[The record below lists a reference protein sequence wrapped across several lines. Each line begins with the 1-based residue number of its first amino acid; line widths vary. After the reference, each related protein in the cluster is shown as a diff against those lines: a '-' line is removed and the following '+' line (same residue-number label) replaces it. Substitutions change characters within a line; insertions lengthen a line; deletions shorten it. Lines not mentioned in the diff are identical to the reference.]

1 MLSKLV
7 DPEKLEDTILSNSH
21 YHNPNN
27 REDDTEFI
35 SQNKY
40 EIPEHGLT
48 EKLTYQLLHND
59 LSLDGNPTLNLAS
72 FVNTFSTNTA
82 NELAKENITKNL
94 ADADEYPTLMDLT
107 QRNVS
112 ILGKL
117 WNRSEGTEPVGTATT
132 GSSEAIM
139 LGGLALKKIWQKKRK
154 DAGKDIYKPNII
166 MGSNAQVALEKFA
179 RYFDVEA
186 RLVPVTKE
194 SNYVLDL
201 NKVEEN
207 VDENTIGIF
216 VIMGSTYT
224 GAFENVLEVSKILD
238 KIQEEKGID
247 VPIHVDGASGAFV
260 APFLYPD
267 LKWDFRIPRVV
278 SINTSGHK
286 FGLTTAGLGWI
297 IWRDEKHLP
306 KELIFQ
312 LRYLGSVEESYN
324 LNFSRPGYQSIHQY
338 YNFLHLGFEGYKGI
352 HHRSLKNA
360 RVLSN
365 FLEKSK
371 YFEVVSNIHRKN
383 GHLHFYPKYS
393 KEELE
398 NEDNEDDYYNK
409 GLPVVAFKFTDD
421 FQEQYPNI
429 PQALLSTLLRKNG
442 WIIPNYPLPPSE
454 EDTEI
459 LRVVVRV
466 ELTDDLLFR
475 LINDIMKTTQA
486 LVKTSELYDQ
496 SIQAENVET
505 RSDLVYGL
513 LTSIASG
520 GEEDIEAVLKK
531 REHKEKHHTTFK
543 GTC

>member
-27 REDDTEFI
+27 RKDDTEFV

-40 EIPEHGLT
+40 EIPQNGLDEET
-48 EKLTYQLLHND
+48 TYCLLHDD

-72 FVNTFSTNTA
+72 FVNTFSTLSA
-82 NELAKENITKNL
+82 KELAKENLVKNL
-94 ADADEYPTLMDLT
+94 ADADEYPTLIDLT
-107 QRNVS
+107 TRNIS

-117 WNRSEGTEPVGTATT
+117 WNRTDDEPIGTATT

-139 LGGLALKKIWQKKRK
+139 LGGLALKKIWQQKRK
-154 DAGKDIYKPNII
+154 DAGEDYYKPNII

-186 RLVPVTKE
+186 RLIPVSKD
-194 SNYVLDL
+194 SNYVLDPT
-201 NKVEEN
+201 KIEEN

-216 VIMGSTYT
+216 IILGSTYT
-224 GAFENVLEVSKILD
+224 GAFEDVEGISKILD
-238 KIQEEKGID
+238 KVEKEKGFD

-260 APFLYPD
+260 APFIYPE

-297 IWRDEKHLP
+297 IWRDSKHLP
-306 KELIFQ
+306 QELIFK
-312 LRYLGSVEESYN
+312 LRYLGSVEESFN

-338 YNFLHLGFEGYKGI
+338 YNFLHLGFEGYKKI
-352 HHRSLKNA
+352 HHRSLKNSRILA
-360 RVLSN
+360 N
-365 FLEKSK
+365 FLEKTQ
-371 YFEVVSNIHRKN
+371 YFEVVSNIHRKE
-383 GHLHFYPKYS
+383 GVLHFESS
-393 KEELE
+393 KQQEELD
-398 NEDNEDDYYNK
+398 NQDNEDTYYNK
-409 GLPVVAFKFTDD
+409 GLPVVAFRFRDEFKK
-421 FQEQYPNI
+421 QYPHL
-429 PQALLSTLLRKNG
+429 PQAILSTLLRKKG
-442 WIIPNYPLPPSE
+442 WIIPNYPLPPN
-454 EDTEI
+454 EDNLEI
-459 LRVVVRV
+459 LRVVVRY

-475 LINDIMKTTQA
+475 LIGDILKTTQA
-486 LVKTSELYDQ
+486 LIKSSEFYQQSVEAKEDQ
-496 SIQAENVET
+496 ARTKYIYE
-505 RSDLVYGL
+505 L

-520 GEEDIEAVLKK
+520 GEEDIDNHQKK
-531 REHKEKHHTTFK
+531 QEHKEKDHSTFK

>member
-1 MLSKLV
+1 MLTKLI

-27 REDDTEFI
+27 RKNDTEFV

-40 EIPEHGLT
+40 QIPENGLS
-48 EKLTYQLLHND
+48 EDLTYQLLHND

-72 FVNTFSTNTA
+72 FVNTFSTETA
-82 NELAKENITKNL
+82 KELAKENLVKNL

-117 WNRSEGTEPVGTATT
+117 WNRTDHEPVGTATT

-139 LGGLALKKIWQKKRK
+139 LGGLAMKKIWQAKRK
-154 DAGKDIYKPNII
+154 AAGKDHYKPNIL

-186 RLVPVTKE
+186 RLIPVSEE
-194 SNYVLDL
+194 SNHVLDL
-201 NKVEEN
+201 TKIEEN
-207 VDENTIGIF
+207 IDENTIGIF
-216 VIMGSTYT
+216 VILGSTYT
-224 GAFENVLEVSKILD
+224 VTFEDVEGVSKILD
-238 KIQEEKGID
+238 KIQKEKGID
-247 VPIHVDGASGAFV
+247 VPIHVDGASGAFF
-260 APFLYPD
+260 APFIYPE

-297 IWRDEKHLP
+297 IWKDKKHLP
-306 KELIFQ
+306 ENLIFK
-312 LRYLGSVEESYN
+312 LRYLGSVEESYT

-338 YNFLHLGFEGYKGI
+338 YNFLHLGFKGYREI
-352 HHRSLKNA
+352 HHRSLKNS

-365 FLEKSK
+365 FLEKTQ
-371 YFEVVSNIHRKN
+371 YFECISTIHRKKGN
-383 GHLHFYPKYS
+383 LKYDRKNS
-393 KEELE
+393 LEELE
-398 NEDNEDDYYNK
+398 NEDNENSYYNK
-409 GLPVVAFKFTDD
+409 GLPVVAFKFRDE
-421 FQEQYPNI
+421 FKEQYPNI
-429 PQALLSTLLRKNG
+429 PQALLSTLLRKRG
-442 WIIPNYPLPPSE
+442 WIIPNYPLPPNE
-454 EDTEI
+454 EASEI
-459 LRVVVRV
+459 LRVVVRY

-475 LINDIMKTTQA
+475 LISDILKTTQT
-486 LVKTSELYDQ
+486 LIKSSEYYKASVQATNQDDKDQYIYD
-496 SIQAENVET
+496 
-505 RSDLVYGL
+505 L

-520 GEEDIEAVLKK
+520 GEEDINSHEKK
-531 REHKEKHHTTFK
+531 QDHKKNHHTTFK

>member
-1 MLSKLV
+1 MLNKLI

-27 REDDTEFI
+27 RKDDTEFL

-40 EIPEHGLT
+40 QIPSNGLS

-72 FVNTFSTNTA
+72 FVNTFSTETA
-82 NELAKENITKNL
+82 KELAKENIVKNL

-117 WNRSEGTEPVGTATT
+117 WNRQGEEPVGTATT

-139 LGGLALKKIWQKKRK
+139 LGGLAMKKVWQSKRK
-154 DAGKDIYKPNII
+154 SAGKDFYKPNII
-166 MGSNAQVALEKFA
+166 MGANAQVALEKFA

-186 RLVPVTKE
+186 RLIPVSKE
-194 SNYVLDL
+194 SNYVLDPR
-201 NKVEEN
+201 KVEEN

-216 VIMGSTYT
+216 IILGSTYT
-224 GAFENVLEVSKILD
+224 GAFEDVEGISKLLD
-238 KIQEEKGID
+238 KIHKEKGFD

-260 APFLYPD
+260 APFLYPE

-286 FGLTTAGLGWI
+286 FGLTTAGLGWV
-297 IWRDEKHLP
+297 IWRDQKHLP
-306 KELIFQ
+306 EELIFK

-338 YNFLHLGFEGYKGI
+338 YNFLHLGFKGYKEV

-360 RVLSN
+360 RVLAN
-365 FLEKSK
+365 FLEKTQ
-371 YFEVVSNIHRKN
+371 YFECISNIHRKQ
-383 GHLHFYPKYS
+383 GQITYDPKK
-393 KEELE
+393 KEEEIE
-398 NEDNEDDYYNK
+398 NEDNEDNYYNK
-409 GLPVVAFKFTDD
+409 GLPVVAFKFTDE
-421 FQEQYPNI
+421 FKEQYPNI
-429 PQALLSTLLRKNG
+429 PQALLSTLLRKRG
-442 WIIPNYPLPPSE
+442 WIIPNYPLPPNE
-454 EDTEI
+454 QDIEI
-459 LRVVVRV
+459 LRVVVRY

-475 LINDIMKTTQA
+475 LIGDILKTTQTLIKSA
-486 LVKTSELYDQ
+486 ELYEKSAKTQD
-496 SIQAENVET
+496 EGE
-505 RSDLVYGL
+505 RSKYIYDL

-520 GEEDIEAVLKK
+520 GEEDINSHEKK
-531 REHKEKHHTTFK
+531 QQHKEKHHGTFK

>member
-1 MLSKLV
+1 MLTKLI

-27 REDDTEFI
+27 RKDDTEFV

-40 EIPEHGLT
+40 QLPENGLS
-48 EKLTYQLLHND
+48 EELTYQLLHND

-72 FVNTFSTNTA
+72 FVNTFSTETA
-82 NELAKENITKNL
+82 KELAKENIVKNL

-117 WNRSEGTEPVGTATT
+117 WNRTSEEPVGTATT

-139 LGGLALKKIWQKKRK
+139 LGGLAMKKIWQERQKA
-154 DAGKDIYKPNII
+154 AGKDYYKPNIL

-186 RLVPVTKE
+186 RLIPVNEK
-194 SNYVLDL
+194 SNHVLDL
-201 NKVEEN
+201 TKIEEN
-207 VDENTIGIF
+207 IDENTIGIF
-216 VIMGSTYT
+216 VILGSTYT
-224 GAFENVLEVSKILD
+224 GAFEDVEQVSKILD
-238 KIQEEKGID
+238 KIEEEKGIY

-260 APFLYPD
+260 APFIYPD

-297 IWRDEKHLP
+297 IWKDKKHLP
-306 KELIFQ
+306 EGLIFK
-312 LRYLGSVEESYN
+312 LRYLGSVEESYT

-338 YNFLHLGFEGYKGI
+338 YNFLHLGSKGYREI

-365 FLEKSK
+365 FLEKTQ
-371 YFEVVSNIHRKN
+371 YFECVSNIHRKK
-383 GHLHFYPKYS
+383 GQLTFDS
-393 KEELE
+393 SLSREELA
-398 NEDNEDDYYNK
+398 NEDNEDSYYNK
-409 GLPVVAFKFTDD
+409 GLPVVAFKFRDE
-421 FQEQYPNI
+421 FKQQYPHI
-429 PQALLSTLLRKNG
+429 PQALLSTLLRKRG
-442 WIIPNYPLPPSE
+442 WIIPNYPLPPNE
-454 EDTEI
+454 EATEI
-459 LRVVVRV
+459 LRVVVRY

-475 LINDIMKTTQA
+475 LISDILKTTQA
-486 LVKTSELYDQ
+486 LIKSSIFYQQSVDATSAADKNQYIYD
-496 SIQAENVET
+496 
-505 RSDLVYGL
+505 L

-520 GEEDIEAVLKK
+520 GEEDINSHEKK
-531 REHKEKHHTTFK
+531 QDHKKNHHTTFK